1 MRPIKSTWKTLTDS
15 LRIVSH
21 SRSYRVYPLL
31 SYIIMLLVTFTGIIP
46 LFEGVLGPD
55 RNGVLSRVL
64 FFLVVYL
71 AYGML
76 YFVTAFCNVALVT
89 GIAARLDGEDPGLV
103 VGIERASQRIG
114 LIAVYTLVTATLGL
128 LSVLAR
134 VLVNPLFGMVI
145 APLIGKRLWTHWHQ
159 VSYSIPLLM
168 AVPVIALDHPVP
180 EHVFKRGGRLV
191 KETWGE
197 RVKAVHSIGLLAL
210 LVLLPIIVLLAM
222 PTLRQG
228 AAEHNPDLIWLG
240 LSVMLIAI
248 SSYTHLSALVNAIF
262 ALAAYRYATA
272 RQSDVFPGDAS
283 YAEHAFV
290 KPKKA
295 TEPGDALTAALAD
308 SLSTTADESS
318 N

>member
-1 MRPIKSTWKTLTDS
+1 MAAWKTLTDS
-15 LRIVSH
+15 LSIVRH
-21 SRSYRVYPLL
+21 SGSYRVYPLL
-31 SYIIMLLVTFTGIIP
+31 SYIIMLLVIFTAIIP

-55 RNGVLSRVL
+55 QNDVMSRVF

-71 AYGML
+71 AYGVL
-76 YFVTAFCNVALVT
+76 YFLSAFCNVALVT

-103 VGIERASQRIG
+103 VGIVRASQRIG
-114 LIAVYTLVTATLGL
+114 LIGVYTLVAASLGL

-134 VLVNPLFGMVI
+134 VLINPLFGMVI
-145 APLIGKRLWTHWHQ
+145 APLIGKRLWAHWHQ

-168 AVPVIALDHPVP
+168 AVPVIALDQSVP
-180 EHVFKRGGRLV
+180 EQVFKRGGRLV

-197 RVKAVHSIGLLAL
+197 RVKAAHSIGLLAL
-210 LVLLPIIVLLAM
+210 LVLVPIIVLFAM
-222 PTLRQG
+222 PTLRHG
-228 AAEHNPDLIWLG
+228 AAVHNADLVWVG

-248 SSYTHLSALVNAIF
+248 SSYTQLSALINAIF

-272 RQSDVFPGDAS
+272 RKSDVFPGDPS

-295 TEPGDALTAALAD
+295 TEPRDALT
-308 SLSTTADESS
+308 TTSQ
-318 N
+318 